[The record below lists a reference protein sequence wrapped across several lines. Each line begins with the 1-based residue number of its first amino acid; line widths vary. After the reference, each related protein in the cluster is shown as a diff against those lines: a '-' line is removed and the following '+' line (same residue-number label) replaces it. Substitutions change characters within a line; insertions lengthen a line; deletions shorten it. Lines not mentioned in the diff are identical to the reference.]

1 MGDER
6 LVTPGLRRVAATRF
20 VLPLREGGSVPG
32 LFEADDDGLYVVK
45 FHGAAQGPKTLT
57 AELIA
62 GEIGRALGLK
72 VPELVLV
79 DLAKELT
86 IGEPDPEIQDHLQRS
101 VGLNLGLDFLP
112 GALPYDAAAQIPV
125 DPVLAADI
133 VWFDAYI
140 ANVDRTTRNPNM
152 LRWHGD
158 LWLIDNGA
166 AIYPH
171 HRWTDPAEQGRRH
184 FAAIKDHV
192 LLPVAG
198 SLVEADARLAIAAG
212 RDRAVGH
219 RRQRAGRV
227 AARGRGFRSAGAPAR
242 AVHGLLHLPPAG
254 PAPVHRGGRASA
266 HRRGR
271 RRDRPAPRDARPPPW
286 VTPKPA
292 TYTYA
297 VLRLVPR
304 VERGEGFNVGV
315 ALLCRPKRFL
325 GARTALDMA
334 KFAVM
339 APGVDADLVRAQ
351 LAAIERVAAGEPDRR
366 PDGGAGPLRALP
378 LDRVAEQHHHPARAD
393 PHRPHYGPG
402 RDPGAPLPRACIA
415 GLVDFPV

>member
-198 SLVEADARLAIAAG
+198 SLVEADARLASRLDETVLWGI
-212 RDRAVGH
+212 VGSVPDEWLPEVEDSGPPE
-219 RRQRAGRV
+219 RQRERYMDYFTSRLQAPRPFIEEGERLRTAEGV
-227 AARGRGFRSAGAPAR
+227 GAIDPHR
-242 AVHGLLHLPPAG
+242 AT
-254 PAPVHRGGRASA
+254 
-266 HRRGR
+266 RGR
-271 RRDRPAPRDARPPPW
+271 RR
-286 VTPKPA
+286 
-292 TYTYA
+292 
-297 VLRLVPR
+297 
-304 VERGEGFNVGV
+304 G
-315 ALLCRPKRFL
+315 
-325 GARTALDMA
+325 
-334 KFAVM
+334 
-339 APGVDADLVRAQ
+339 
-351 LAAIERVAAGEPDRR
+351 
-366 PDGGAGPLRALP
+366 
-378 LDRVAEQHHHPARAD
+378 
-393 PHRPHYGPG
+393 
-402 RDPGAPLPRACIA
+402 
-415 GLVDFPV
+415 